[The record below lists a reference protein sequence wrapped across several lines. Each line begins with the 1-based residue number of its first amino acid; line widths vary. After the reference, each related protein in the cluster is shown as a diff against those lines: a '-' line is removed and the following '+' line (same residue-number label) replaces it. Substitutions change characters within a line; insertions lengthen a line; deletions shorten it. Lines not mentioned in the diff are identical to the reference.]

1 MSRLTA
7 PLPVRSTATLGG
19 WRSDST
25 ARHLPWLFGRVT
37 LAPIPLDAAGREWLV
52 ADHAIAAIDA
62 VSAEGETVEGWELAQ
77 RSDATGRVQAIL
89 RLSRPSAAPLTVR
102 ASGLRDAASGAL
114 IEHPAAI
121 LRHLAARAG
130 LPTVGTDY
138 AGLERD
144 YPALALGWV
153 LDSPLTLADAARQLL
168 TPLGALWHGRTA
180 ARQAPAALP
189 HAILRRRHLDPNG
202 IAAEAH
208 ADGLTHRLDVHWGR
222 DHASGQDRGIVRLAA
237 TGADL
242 DAPALAWSAPMLRTA
257 RAALDVGR
265 ALLQDFARP
274 AWRLTLPLTGY
285 APPLAIGDTVE
296 IDHPWLPAGLAV
308 IDSSERD
315 LATGART
322 LAATLRTG
330 NLPTIDMLGQAQ
342 AIDPAR
348 PEPQAVLYKDGV
360 ATIPITDDH
369 GNPLPGATVTLDGL
383 YSATANARGEVSFTT
398 SRGPHTLTVHAA
410 GYQPIELGI
419 TL

>member
-7 PLPVRSTATLGG
+7 PLPVRSTAELGG

-25 ARHLPWLFGRVT
+25 ARHLPWVFGRVS
-37 LAPIPLDAAGREWLV
+37 LAPIPLDAEGREWLV

-62 VSAEGETVEGWELAQ
+62 VRADDKELEGWELAH
-77 RSDATGRVQAIL
+77 RSDAAGRVQALL
-89 RLSRPSAAPLTVR
+89 RLARPSAAPLAVR
-102 ASGLRDAASGAL
+102 ATGLRDADSGAL

-121 LRHLAARAG
+121 LRHLARRAG
-130 LPTVGTDY
+130 LPTLGTDY

-168 TPLGALWHGRTA
+168 APLGAMWHGRA
-180 ARQAPAALP
+180 AGRQTPAALP
-189 HAILRRRHLDPNG
+189 RAILQRRQLDPNG
-202 IAAEAH
+202 LAAEAH
-208 ADGLTHRLDVHWGR
+208 ADGLAHRLDVRWGR
-222 DHASGQDRGIVRLAA
+222 DYASGQDRGVVRLAA
-237 TGADL
+237 PGADS
-242 DAPALAWSAPMLRTA
+242 DTPALEWSAPMLRTA

-265 ALLQDFARP
+265 AILQDAARP
-274 AWRLTLPLTGY
+274 AWRLTLPLTDY
-285 APPLAIGDTVE
+285 APSLAIGDTVE
-296 IDHPWLPAGLAV
+296 IDHPWLPRGLALV
-308 IDSSERD
+308 DALERD

-330 NLPTIDMLGQAQ
+330 QPPAVDLLGQAQ
-342 AIDPAR
+342 ALDPAR

-360 ATIPITDDH
+360 ATIPVTDEH

-383 YSATANARGEVSFTT
+383 YSANTNARGEVSFTT
-398 SRGPHTLTVHAA
+398 SRGPHTLTVYAA
-410 GYQPIELGI
+410 GYQPFELGI